1 MGFSL
6 CYFNDTADTF
16 HLQLPPPFHSL
27 PSYGT
32 ISLREPAFYPE
43 KIRFSN
49 GAFLSKTLG
58 SHRPSTGCAGKAAFR
73 EGKTAVTRPREG
85 PGLGPGTQR
94 TDSLAS
100 RCEALARDS
109 RRNFQTDRGK
119 LSVGQRE
126 ARRVSWPYLGRPLWR
141 LLLQRLPSARIHR

>member
-1 MGFSL
+1 MEFSR
-6 CYFNDTADTF
+6 CYFNDTAVPF
-16 HLQLPPPFHSL
+16 HLQLPSPFHSL

-73 EGKTAVTRPREG
+73 EGKTAVTRLRKG

-100 RCEALARDS
+100 RCEALARGQS
-109 RRNFQTDRGK
+109 PQLSDRQSEAVRWTEGG
-119 LSVGQRE
+119 STGQL
-126 ARRVSWPYLGRPLWR
+126 A
-141 LLLQRLPSARIHR
+141 LPRASALAASSSAPA